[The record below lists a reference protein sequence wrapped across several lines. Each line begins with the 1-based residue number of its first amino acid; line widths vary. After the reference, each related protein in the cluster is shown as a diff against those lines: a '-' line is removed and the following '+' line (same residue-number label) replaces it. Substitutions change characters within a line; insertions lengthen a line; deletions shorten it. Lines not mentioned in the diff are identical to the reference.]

1 MMSVGLTFESRVS
14 ARAGAGLV
22 GPNAVIQLAEA
33 LRDEPGAAEQVFGRA
48 GFSRLLRCPPD
59 AMIDET
65 IPARLFEALWRELS
79 PGRAVRIARE
89 AGRRTGA
96 YVLAN
101 RIPAVAR
108 LALRALPP
116 RMAAPLLLRA
126 IRRNAWTFAGS
137 GHCSIAPGRPATITI
152 TDNPLAMPGG
162 AWHAGVFEQLFG
174 ALVSPGSRVV
184 YSAARIDG
192 RPACRFS
199 IDWDAGARGA
209 VRAMT

>member
-1 MMSVGLTFESRVS
+1 MMSVGLTFESRVA
-14 ARAGAGLV
+14 ARVGAGLV

-33 LRDEPGAAEQVFGRA
+33 LRAEPGAAEQVFGRA
-48 GFSRLLRCPPD
+48 GFIRLLRCPPD

-79 PGRAVRIARE
+79 PGRAACIARD
-89 AGRRTGA
+89 AGRHTGA

-101 RIPAVAR
+101 RIPGVAR
-108 LALRALPP
+108 LVLRALPP
-116 RMAAPLLLRA
+116 GLAAPLLLRA

-137 GHCSIAPGRPATITI
+137 GCCSIVPGRPATVII

-162 AWHAGVFEQLFG
+162 AWHVGVFEQLFDV
-174 ALVSPGSRVV
+174 LVNPGPRVS

-199 IDWDAGARGA
+199 IDVAAGARAATGA
-209 VRAMT
+209 PL

>member
-1 MMSVGLTFESRVS
+1 MMSVGLTFESRVA

-33 LRDEPGAAEQVFGRA
+33 LRTEPGAAEQVFGRA
-48 GFSRLLRCPPD
+48 GFIRLLRMPPD

-79 PGRAVRIARE
+79 PGRAARIARE
-89 AGRRTGA
+89 AGRLTGA

-101 RIPAVAR
+101 RIPSLAR
-108 LALRALPP
+108 LALRTLPP
-116 RMAAPLLLRA
+116 RLAAPLLLRA

-137 GHCSIAPGRPATITI
+137 GRCSIAPGWPATVTI
-152 TDNPLAMPGG
+152 IDNPLVMPGG
-162 AWHAGVFEQLFG
+162 AWHVGVFEHLFD
-174 ALVSPGSRVV
+174 ALVGPGTQVT
-184 YSAARIDG
+184 YSTARIDG

-199 IDWDAGARGA
+199 IEPAASR
-209 VRAMT
+209 